1 MTIDATQ
8 FVAYITLTP
17 YQRDFFADYVVIY
30 AADRAM
36 VEAAI
41 AYARKAP
48 AGPGAP
54 ETTPATTVGTGTT
67 RIVKPKSFAA
77 EVASH
82 MKGTKK

>member
-54 ETTPATTVGTGTT
+54 ETTPATTVGTG
-67 RIVKPKSFAA
+67 IGEKVAA
-77 EVASH
+77 GMEEENESR
-82 MKGTKK
+82 MGRSY